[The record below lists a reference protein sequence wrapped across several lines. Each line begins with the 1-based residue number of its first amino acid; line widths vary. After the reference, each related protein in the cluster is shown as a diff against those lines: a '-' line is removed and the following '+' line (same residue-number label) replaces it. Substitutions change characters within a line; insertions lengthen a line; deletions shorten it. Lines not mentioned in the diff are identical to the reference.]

1 MKGDVAKGAFVS
13 LFKEIQRYKLQLDQ
27 YTDIDK
33 AALES
38 VSKLIPED
46 ELQAFRGAYL
56 DIAKQLKTKREKQP
70 DNTPPEIEA
79 LDFEFVLF
87 ASALIDYDYIMNL
100 IARYA
105 GAVTN
110 TTVTKEQLVSL
121 IQSSANLMD
130 ERDEI
135 LAYID
140 SLDGVN
146 GKTEQEIRDG
156 YEIFKTQKYANEL
169 VDIAEKHGLELESL
183 KTFVEE
189 IVSRKIFDG
198 EKLDDLMEPL
208 DLGWKER
215 ANRESAL
222 MNDLAPLL
230 KKMVNNQKISG
241 LSAYEE

>member
-1 MKGDVAKGAFVS
+1 
-13 LFKEIQRYKLQLDQ
+13 
-27 YTDIDK
+27 
-33 AALES
+33 
-38 VSKLIPED
+38 
-46 ELQAFRGAYL
+46 
-56 DIAKQLKTKREKQP
+56 
-70 DNTPPEIEA
+70 
-79 LDFEFVLF
+79 
-87 ASALIDYDYIMNL
+87 
-100 IARYA
+100 
-105 GAVTN
+105 
-110 TTVTKEQLVSL
+110 
-121 IQSSANLMD
+121 MD

-156 YEIFKTQKYANEL
+156 YEVFKTQKYANEL
-169 VDIAEKHGLELESL
+169 VDIAGRHGLELESL

>member
-1 MKGDVAKGAFVS
+1 
-13 LFKEIQRYKLQLDQ
+13 
-27 YTDIDK
+27 
-33 AALES
+33 
-38 VSKLIPED
+38 
-46 ELQAFRGAYL
+46 
-56 DIAKQLKTKREKQP
+56 
-70 DNTPPEIEA
+70 

-87 ASALIDYDYIMNL
+87 ASALIDYDYIMGL

-105 GAVTN
+105 GHETN
-110 TTVTKEQLVSL
+110 VSITKNQLISL

-169 VDIAEKHGLELESL
+169 VDIAEKHGLELEAL